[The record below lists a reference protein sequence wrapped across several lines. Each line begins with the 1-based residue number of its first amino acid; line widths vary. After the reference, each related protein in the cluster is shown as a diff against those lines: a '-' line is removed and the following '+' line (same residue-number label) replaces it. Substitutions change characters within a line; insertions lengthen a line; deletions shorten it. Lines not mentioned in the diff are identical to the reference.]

1 MNKSTR
7 SRRHSTINRTTRND
21 TYYISPYEYPPENFI
36 QRESIITI
44 LPENKYAT
52 YIPGSITETMEKVK
66 AIDLEIEDFIRY
78 WAAPILGIPF
88 IENIYYMKEQLLQV
102 NTCLIIEKHFPYYK
116 VNETYKDYYSQ
127 ICLLLTWL
135 GILTNS
141 LYVRS
146 ICKIVVKG
154 GKAIQYSLKKKL
166 AEYESNDIDIILVP
180 LGNSNSDVLLKLGQ
194 NISRFLQWTSTYE
207 NSAPFLSILQFNDEQ
222 PVLHKSIVKISI
234 QTGDRGYLALL
245 DIGIGYHE
253 LSSFMK
259 WLYSHDK
266 EQSHFYI
273 ESINIQGNFI
283 YENIY
288 DLIMEKI
295 YYVIK
300 YSSPSQIKNIDNIRF
315 LRKSH
320 DSLSRLLSQA
330 SMQSGTRK
338 VILTDQYIEFVLA
351 YMYKYEELKE
361 DDVLDKASLFKTIKN
376 TFLPVNIMEYY
387 VYEREYERE
396 TMREIEKLDT

>member
-1 MNKSTR
+1 MNKTTR
-7 SRRHSTINRTTRND
+7 SRRQSSRNNRRYHTH
-21 TYYISPYEYPPENFI
+21 YVSPYEYPPETFTR
-36 QRESIITI
+36 RESIITI

-52 YIPGSITETMEKVK
+52 YIPGSITETTEKVR
-66 AIDLEIEDFIRY
+66 ALDLEVEDFIRY

-116 VNETYKDYYSQ
+116 VSETYKDYYSQ

-141 LYVRS
+141 LYIRS
-146 ICKIVVKG
+146 ICKIVIKG

-180 LGNSNSDVLLKLGQ
+180 MGNSNSDVLLKLGQ
-194 NISRFLQWTSTYE
+194 NISRFLQWACTYE
-207 NSAPFLSILQFNDEQ
+207 NSAPFLSILQFDDEK

-234 QTGDRGYLALL
+234 QTEDRGYLALL

-259 WLYSHDK
+259 WLYNHDN

-300 YSSPSQIKNIDNIRF
+300 YSSPSQVTNIENIRF

-330 SMQSGTRK
+330 SMQSATRK
-338 VILTDQYIEFVLA
+338 TILTDQYIDFVLA
-351 YMYKYEELKE
+351 YMYKYEDLKE
-361 DDVLDKASLFKTIKN
+361 EDVLDKASLFKTIKN
-376 TFLPVNIMEYY
+376 TILPVNIMEYY
-387 VYEREYERE
+387 VYEKKNDAE
-396 TMREIEKLDT
+396 TVREIEKLDT